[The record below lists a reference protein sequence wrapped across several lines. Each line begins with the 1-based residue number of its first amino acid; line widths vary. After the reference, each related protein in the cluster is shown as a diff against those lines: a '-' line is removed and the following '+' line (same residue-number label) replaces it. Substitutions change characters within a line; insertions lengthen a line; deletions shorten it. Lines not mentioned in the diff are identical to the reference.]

1 MPRLV
6 MKFGGTSVADIQR
19 IRNVAAHVKREI
31 DAGSEVAVVVSAMAG
46 KTNELVAWCKEAGS
60 HFDNAEY
67 DAVVASGELVT
78 AGLLALVLKDMG
90 LKARSWAGWQIP
102 LVTDDAH
109 GSARIAGI
117 DGTRLGEGFAAG
129 EIAVVA
135 GFQGV
140 HKATNRVT
148 TLGRGGSDTSAVAL
162 AAAIS
167 ADRCDIYTDVDGVY
181 TSDPRVVPKAR
192 RLAKVA
198 FEEMLEMASLGA
210 KVLQVRS
217 VELAMVN
224 KVRLYVRSSFDD
236 PAHPQLG
243 TLICDEEEIMEQEVV
258 TGIAFSR
265 DEAQITLR
273 DVADKPGVAAA
284 IFVPLADANI
294 NVDMIIQVVSDDTTT
309 TDITFTVP
317 AAEYERAMSILEGAA
332 SEDRLRQ
339 AARRAGRGEDLGDRR
354 RHALA
359 FRRRRAR
366 LQGAGREGHQHPRH
380 HHVGNQVLDADRRRL
395 YRARGAHA
403 AHALR
408 AGCEVSTG
416 GCRPRAQ
423 KILRADLSERCALV
437 SAQRR
442 DAQDLAG
449 VDLVGVGQHRAVGL
463 EDDVVLPA
471 GALAVFS
478 LGNRPQ
484 RVAALDRIELRFGRG
499 GGRLDV
505 VLHRLHAD
513 GVAERDGDLFGL
525 FRVRGAARHMHLVPV
540 DRDLHVRRVEA
551 MFLELLLQRVG
562 RRRLRLAGA
571 E

>member
-1 MPRLV
+1 MSRLV
-6 MKFGGTSVADIQR
+6 MKFGGTSVADVQR

-60 HFDNAEY
+60 HFDNPEY
-67 DAVVASGELVT
+67 DSVVASGELVT

-243 TLICDEEEIMEQEVV
+243 TLICDEEDIMEQEVV

-317 AAEYERAMSILEGAA
+317 AAEYERAMTHPRGAA

-339 AARRAGRGEDLGDRR
+339 AARRGGRGEDLGDRR

-366 LQGAGREGHQHPRH
+366 LQGAGREGRQHPRH
-380 HHVGNQVLDADRRRL
+380 HHIGNQVLDADRRRL
-395 YRARGAHA
+395 HRARRAHA

-408 AGCEVSTG
+408 ARREV
-416 GCRPRAQ
+416 RELIPRA
-423 KILRADLSERCALV
+423 
-437 SAQRR
+437 
-442 DAQDLAG
+442 
-449 VDLVGVGQHRAVGL
+449 GL
-463 EDDVVLPA
+463 DEVKLCTKLIGSRPA
-471 GALAVFS
+471 
-478 LGNRPQ
+478 
-484 RVAALDRIELRFGRG
+484 
-499 GGRLDV
+499 
-505 VLHRLHAD
+505 
-513 GVAERDGDLFGL
+513 
-525 FRVRGAARHMHLVPV
+525 
-540 DRDLHVRRVEA
+540 
-551 MFLELLLQRVG
+551 
-562 RRRLRLAGA
+562 
-571 E
+571 